1 MPLARLSD
9 AEPIDGRVTRGA
21 RSKWVTLEEL
31 QQEVAQRAQSTSRK
45 QRLLSPTSRTLSGH
59 VCRGY
64 EGRRCRIERL
74 ISLGLLPQTLLKCTE
89 IPSPLTFNLS
99 RLERTLL
106 SFAVGRYIRYMLGQ
120 VDESLNRSGLSDR

>member
-9 AEPIDGRVTRGA
+9 AEPTDGRVPRGA

-31 QQEVAQRAQSTSRK
+31 KQEVAQRSQSTSRK

-64 EGRRCRIERL
+64 EGRRSRIERL
-74 ISLGLLPQTLLKCTE
+74 IPLGLLPQTLVKCTE

-99 RLERTLL
+99 RLERTFL
-106 SFAVGRYIRYMLGQ
+106 SFGVGWYIRGHGWPGRRIAEP
-120 VDESLNRSGLSDR
+120 VWIE

>member
-9 AEPIDGRVTRGA
+9 AEPIDGRVPRGA

-31 QQEVAQRAQSTSRK
+31 KQEVAQRSQSTSRK

-59 VCRGY
+59 LCRGY

-74 ISLGLLPQTLLKCTE
+74 IPLGLLPQTLLKCTE

>member
-1 MPLARLSD
+1 MPWARLSD
-9 AEPIDGRVTRGA
+9 AEQMDGRVPRGA

-31 QQEVAQRAQSTSRK
+31 KQEVAQRSQSASRK

-59 VCRGY
+59 LCRGY

-74 ISLGLLPQTLLKCTE
+74 IPLGLLPQTLLKCTE
-89 IPSPLTFNLS
+89 IRSPLTFDLS

-106 SFAVGRYIRYMLGQ
+106 SFGSRMVYPVYGWPG
-120 VDESLNRSGLSDR
+120 GLIAEPVWI

>member
-9 AEPIDGRVTRGA
+9 AEHIDGRVPGGA

-31 QQEVAQRAQSTSRK
+31 KQEVAQRSQSTSRK
-45 QRLLSPTSRTLSGH
+45 QRLLSPTSRMLTGH

-74 ISLGLLPQTLLKCTE
+74 IPLGLLPQTLLKCTE

-99 RLERTLL
+99 RLERTFLA
-106 SFAVGRYIRYMLGQ
+106 FGVGWYIRLWLAR
-120 VDESLNRSGLSDR
+120 STNR

>member
-9 AEPIDGRVTRGA
+9 AEPIDGRVPGGA

-31 QQEVAQRAQSTSRK
+31 KPEVAQRSQSTSRK
-45 QRLLSPTSRTLSGH
+45 QRWLSPTSRTLSGH
-59 VCRGY
+59 LCRGY

-74 ISLGLLPQTLLKCTE
+74 IPLGLLPQTLLKGTE

-99 RLERTLL
+99 RLERTFL
-106 SFAVGRYIRYMLGQ
+106 SFGVGWYIRLWLAGRRIAEP
-120 VDESLNRSGLSDR
+120 VWIE

>member
-9 AEPIDGRVTRGA
+9 AEHIDGRVPRGA

-31 QQEVAQRAQSTSRK
+31 KQEVAPRSQSTSRK
-45 QRLLSPTSRTLSGH
+45 RRLLSPTSRTLSGH

-74 ISLGLLPQTLLKCTE
+74 IPLGLLSQTLVKCTE

-106 SFAVGRYIRYMLGQ
+106 SFAVGMVYPVYARPGRRIA
-120 VDESLNRSGLSDR
+120 